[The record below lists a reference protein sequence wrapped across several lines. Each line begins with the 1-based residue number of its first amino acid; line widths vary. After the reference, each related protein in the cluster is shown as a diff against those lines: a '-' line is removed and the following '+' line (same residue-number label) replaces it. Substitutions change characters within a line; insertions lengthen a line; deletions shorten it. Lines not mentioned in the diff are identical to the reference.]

1 MCGICGF
8 TGGSDEVL
16 LKKMSELI
24 IHRGP
29 DQSGSFSDD
38 KINLAHRRLSILD
51 LSEKG
56 KQPMSNE
63 TRNIW
68 ISYNGE
74 IYNFKELKK
83 DLAKKGHT
91 FASNTD
97 TEVIIHGYEEEGIG
111 FISKLE
117 GMFAFAL
124 WDGIKKDLYLVR
136 DRIGI
141 KPLYYSIINGNLF
154 FASEIK
160 CFLNIPGFKKK
171 LNKQSIHEYLAFQ
184 YVPGDKTIFED
195 VCRVPPG
202 SYIVYDNHITVK
214 QYWELKESENVESF
228 VTAVENTKKILVDSV
243 RKHMISDVPVGV
255 MLSGGL
261 DSSSIVGLL
270 HEQGIKNIKT
280 FSVGFKGDKNELEY
294 AQLVAKKF
302 GTEHHE
308 IIISPGNL
316 VQKLEEIMWYMDEPL
331 ADGGA
336 IATFLAG
343 EEIKKHVT
351 VLLVGEGSDEIFAG
365 YSWHRI
371 CSTFFLPESVKKR
384 LYFYLTT
391 FNKINNGEMY
401 GIFDRAFPEPS
412 GNFLSR
418 MLHFEITNNLVN
430 NLLMKV
436 DKMTMAH
443 SLEARV
449 PFLDHALVEYAC
461 SLKPGYKLK
470 NGGKYILKEVVRE
483 ILPVEIINRR
493 KHGFI
498 VPLNRWLRNELK
510 DDSIKILLNNDSI
523 ARRIFSEKDIL
534 DLYKDTR
541 NPLKKIENTSL
552 LWRLLVLEIWR
563 RSFGVIGDLK
573 CTWNFPENLGKLEI
587 TMNLN
592 RNIEEIGS

>member
-8 TGGSDEVL
+8 TGESNEDIL
-16 LKKMSELI
+16 NLMSELI

-29 DQSGSFSDD
+29 DQSGSFSNG
-38 KINLAHRRLSILD
+38 KINLGHRRLSILD

-68 ISYNGE
+68 LSYNGE

-83 DLAKKGHT
+83 ALAKKGHT

-124 WDGIKKDLYLVR
+124 WDNDKEELYLAR

-141 KPLYYSIINGNLF
+141 KPLYYTIINGNLF

-171 LNKQSIHEYLAFQ
+171 LNKQSIQEYLAFQ
-184 YVPGDKTIFED
+184 YVPGNKTIFED
-195 VCRVPPG
+195 VCRVPQG
-202 SYIVYDNHITVK
+202 SYILYDNHITIK
-214 QYWELKESENVESF
+214 QYWELKDLENIDSF
-228 VTAVENTKKILVDSV
+228 TSAVETTKNMLVDSV
-243 RKHMISDVPVGV
+243 RKHMLSDVPVGV

-261 DSSSIVGLL
+261 DSSSVVGLL
-270 HEQGIKNIKT
+270 HEQGIKDIKT
-280 FSVGFKGDKNELEY
+280 FSVGFKGDKNEFGY
-294 AQLVAKKF
+294 ARLVAEKF

-308 IIISPGNL
+308 IIISPENL
-316 VQKLEEIMWYMDEPL
+316 IEKLETIMWYMDEPL

-371 CSTFFLPESVKKR
+371 CNTFFLPEFVKKR

-391 FNKINNGEMY
+391 FNKIDNKKMY
-401 GIFDRAFPEPS
+401 ILFDILFPSS
-412 GNFLSR
+412 GKHFLNK
-418 MLHFEITNNLVN
+418 MLHFEIENNLVN

-443 SLEARV
+443 SIEARV
-449 PFLDHALVEYAC
+449 PFLDHALVQYAY
-461 SLKPGYKLK
+461 SLNPNYKLK
-470 NGGKYILKEVVRE
+470 NGGKHILKEVVRE
-483 ILPVEIINRR
+483 ILPIEIINRK

-498 VPLNRWLRNELK
+498 VPLNRWLRNELR
-510 DDSIKILLNNDSI
+510 DDSIEILLNDSSI
-523 ARRIFSEKDIL
+523 ARRLLPENEIRNLFK
-534 DLYKDTR
+534 KTW
-541 NPLKKIENTSL
+541 NPLKKAENTAL
-552 LWRLLVLEIWR
+552 LWRLLVLEIWIKR
-563 RSFGVIGDLK
+563 FGVISD
-573 CTWNFPENLGKLEI
+573 I
-587 TMNLN
+587 
-592 RNIEEIGS
+592 IY